1 MSQILQL
8 HRPTL
13 TFDFVDALMEV
24 ISAAAQK
31 RVKIK
36 NLRME
41 NNLWMLKRLIYR
53 RNWTKHIGG
62 SRVSTKV
69 SMRLF
74 KNVWFNLFSTRDA
87 VNLTRSVGYHTAG
100 KLVSS
105 SPVMLIFTCEVYK
118 TMVDMTG
125 RKIHLMCWK
134 LLVEASYC
142 RQTTAGF
149 LIRCKQT

>member
-1 MSQILQL
+1 MSQILWL

-36 NLRME
+36 HLRME
-41 NNLWMLKRLIYR
+41 NNLRMLKRVVDE
-53 RNWTKHIGG
+53 IGQSILG
-62 SRVSTKV
+62 GFESRP
-69 SMRLF
+69 RLL
-74 KNVWFNLFSTRDA
+74 WGYSRFNLFSTRDA
-87 VNLTRSVGYHTAG
+87 VNLTRGIGYHTAR

-118 TMVDMTG
+118 TAMVDMTG

-142 RQTTAGF
+142 RQTNAGF
-149 LIRCKQT
+149 LILCKQT